1 MVGVWVG
8 VGVTVGSGSSVAVG
22 VNVGGTGEFVKVT
35 VIVGVRK
42 GVNVRDGVKE
52 GVGVSVIV
60 TVPVGGKRV
69 SVGGA
74 DVAVIVEVKV
84 TVGVRVGWLSQASTW
99 SMPKPRQ

>member
-1 MVGVWVG
+1 MVGVSVG
-8 VGVTVGSGSSVAVG
+8 VGVTVGGGGSVTVG
-22 VNVGGTGEFVKVT
+22 VSVGGTGEFVEVS

-42 GVNVRDGVKE
+42 GVYVSEGVKD

-60 TVPVGGKRV
+60 TVPVGGTGV

-84 TVGVRVGWLSQASTW
+84 TVGVRVGWLSHASTW
-99 SMPKPRQ
+99 SIPKPRQ